1 MHLSPASMLSHFT
14 QHVALYPFPT
24 CVLGQKK
31 GYSSLMNWHT
41 VPLKLR
47 YKANRVLTIQTLHVF
62 RAPLMPGILSCSIIP
77 IHASQSFGVSGP
89 MLVSG
94 RFWRKKHTCFPSRR
108 TRQTLA
114 AVLPPI
120 SAPAVALRVKFK
132 AK

>member
-1 MHLSPASMLSHFT
+1 MLSHFT

-62 RAPLMPGILSCSIIP
+62 RAPIDAWNTVLQYHTDTRISILRSLRP
-77 IHASQSFGVSGP
+77 NASFRALLEKEAY
-89 MLVSG
+89 M
-94 RFWRKKHTCFPSRR
+94 FP
-108 TRQTLA
+108 
-114 AVLPPI
+114 
-120 SAPAVALRVKFK
+120 
-132 AK
+132 